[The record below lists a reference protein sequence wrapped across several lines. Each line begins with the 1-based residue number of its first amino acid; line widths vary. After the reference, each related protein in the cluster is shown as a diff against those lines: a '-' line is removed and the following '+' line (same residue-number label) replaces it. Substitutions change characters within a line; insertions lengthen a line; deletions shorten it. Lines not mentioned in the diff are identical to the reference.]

1 MYMDVKVTIKY
12 LILCLALVVAASCKK
27 DPVEPNPQPEQI
39 KRVFLLYAD
48 GYNNLTSY
56 MRSDVTELAKDS
68 PMGDVRNECAV
79 LVYEHFTAGYLDYN
93 TPKSPLLVELHRKL
107 DGTMVRDTLITYPA
121 TDNSASAECVRKVLE
136 DVRSRYP
143 NASVGMCFSGHGTG
157 YLPEEYYS
165 DKVTE
170 DDPFIFTCSSAAG
183 RRELSQEHDGRVI
196 DFSQNP
202 FLFGDPL
209 VKSIGCQAYKHEGT
223 LHTHEIE
230 IPQFAD
236 AIPYKLDYLIMDAC
250 LMGGVEVLY
259 ELRESTDYIVSSC
272 MEIYASGL
280 YYEEMLD
287 KVLYR
292 STPNLE
298 GVCKDYIEHS
308 SSATV
313 SLTYTR
319 GIGEVASVCRTL
331 FGKYASAMEMVN
343 ENDVQKYYR
352 GSSKGDRYWF
362 FDMVDILVKSGIT
375 AEELE
380 RLQSAMD
387 KCVIY
392 KDATRTAIGG
402 YPIVTHCGMSMFL
415 PKLGD
420 TDLKEYYLGL
430 AWNRATGLVR

>member
-1 MYMDVKVTIKY
+1 MLLST
-12 LILCLALVVAASCKK
+12 SCKPK
-27 DPVEPNPQPEQI
+27 PQPEPDP
-39 KRVFLLYAD
+39 KPELVRKVFLLYAD

-56 MRSDVTELAKDS
+56 MRSDVTELAKDA
-68 PMGDVRNECAV
+68 PMGEELRQDCAV
-79 LVYEHFTAGYLDYN
+79 LVYEHFTASYQDYN
-93 TPKSPLLVELHRKL
+93 TPKSPLLVELYRKN
-107 DGTMVRDTLITYPA
+107 DGTIVRDTLITYPA
-121 TDNSASAECVRKVLE
+121 TDNSASAETMRKVLE
-136 DVRSRYP
+136 DVRGRYP
-143 NASVGMCFSGHGTG
+143 NAGVGMCFSGHGTG

-170 DDPFIFTCSSAAG
+170 DDPFIFECSSAAG
-183 RRELSQEHDGRVI
+183 RRELSPVHDGPII
-196 DFSQNP
+196 DFSENP
-202 FLFGDPL
+202 FLYGDPL

-223 LHTHEIE
+223 LRTHEIE
-230 IPQFAD
+230 IPQFAE

-259 ELRESTDYIVSSC
+259 ELREATDYIVSSC

-287 KVLYR
+287 KVLFR
-292 STPNLE
+292 STPDLE

-313 SLTYTR
+313 SLTDTR
-319 GIGEVASVCRTL
+319 SLDEVASVCRTL
-331 FGKYASAMEMVN
+331 FDKYAEAMEEVN
-343 ENDVQKYYR
+343 EEDVQKYFR

-402 YPIVTHCGMSMFL
+402 YAIATHCGMSMFL

-420 TDLKEYYLGL
+420 TDLKEYYKNL
-430 AWNRATGLVR
+430 AWNRATRLVR